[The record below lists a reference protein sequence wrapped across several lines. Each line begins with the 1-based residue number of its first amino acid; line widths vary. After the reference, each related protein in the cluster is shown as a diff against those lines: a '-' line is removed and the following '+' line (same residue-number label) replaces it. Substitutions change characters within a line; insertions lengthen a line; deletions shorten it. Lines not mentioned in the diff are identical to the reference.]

1 MVIHILLEI
10 KKILSEVLLDNKNK
24 AFICIIDY

>member
-10 KKILSEVLLDNKNK
+10 KNLSEVLLDNKNK